1 MAIGCSA
8 WFGPYTAA
16 RLAHREE
23 RDGVRLPILTRAAG
37 RGPRPAIGG
46 RAFSVP
52 PLVRKRRGRLATFVW
67 VDRAN
72 AHPARTSDRPTPR
85 APPPASLCS
94 VPCTPIVEAVMSR
107 RKRKNRTATP
117 TVPTA
122 LTAPADHAAQP
133 APLAVYEDSLPIRHR
148 HAGGVDLGL
157 LTHWVAAPPLA
168 DGTPQVAEFDTY
180 TDSLEALA

>member
-1 MAIGCSA
+1 MTASTIGVHGTEQREAGGGARGVGRSLVRAGCALARSTNTKVA
-8 WFGPYTAA
+8 RRPASFGP
-16 RLAHREE
+16 
-23 RDGVRLPILTRAAG
+23 PAG
-37 RGPRPAIGG
+37 SKEA
-46 RAFSVP
+46 
-52 PLVRKRRGRLATFVW
+52 GRLATFVL

-122 LTAPADHAAQP
+122 LTAPADH
-133 APLAVYEDSLPIRHR
+133 
-148 HAGGVDLGL
+148 
-157 LTHWVAAPPLA
+157 
-168 DGTPQVAEFDTY
+168 
-180 TDSLEALA
+180 